1 MSAPLGY
8 GSRTNNQRDIQPVA
22 IQSVNLDTRV
32 AVVITRIKTT
42 IQVDCSFSTGD
53 TTVVPAVGEQWY
65 VERFDGVWRLY
76 GRIPFNDPTLTL
88 EAKEGQVGVGSG
100 RGPVVLHGQTGGV
113 QVVGDLVLGDDHYR
127 SQSGQFQRQLPDGSW
142 VPVVPSF
149 GADVLST
156 DISDSTA
163 VGRAVLTAPNGAA
176 VRSAIGAGDYT
187 KPGTGIPVGDLSTA
201 VQTSLTL
208 ANTALQV
215 VGANNIF
222 DASSLGRQLL
232 TAVDTAAA
240 RSILNIGT
248 GTSVAAEDIVNSTLV
263 GRNVIKAVDQAAAR
277 AAIGASDGIIADGSL
292 ALTKLSAPVQA
303 SLGKADSAMQSI
315 PDASIDLVKLSATGT
330 RNVSTVLRGDN
341 TWGAGSITSGACM
354 NRTSTGTVG
363 TSTGTRLI
371 PASYFNNTL
380 FNTADI
386 TPDTATGKFTVTVPG
401 IYLVKVN
408 YKRNITSFL
417 SSQSINF
424 APVLYKNG
432 TVYQWDS
439 EWGYAYT
446 DAGQPL
452 IVNNSYSGSWIVQL
466 AANDNV
472 QAAYNTTSGSGGFL
486 DGDTSGTRAWFSIA
500 LLSNG

>member
-1 MSAPLGY
+1 MTTGF
-8 GSRTNNQRDIQPVA
+8 GSRTNNERDIQPVA
-22 IQSVNLDTRV
+22 IQSVNLDTRQ
-32 AVVITRIKTT
+32 AVVLTRIKTT

-65 VERFDGVWRLY
+65 VERFDGIWRLY
-76 GRIPFNDPTLTL
+76 GRIPFNDPTLTT
-88 EAKEGQVGVGSG
+88 EAREGQVGVGSG

-127 SQSGQFQRQLPDGSW
+127 SQGGQFQKQLGDGSW

-163 VGRAVLTAPNGAA
+163 VGRAVLTAASGAVA
-176 VRSAIGAGDYT
+176 RSAIGAGDYT
-187 KPGTGIPVGDLSTA
+187 KPGTGIPVADLAAA

-208 ANTALQV
+208 ANTALQN

-222 DASSLGRQLL
+222 DATSLGRQLL
-232 TAVDTAAA
+232 TAPDTDAA
-240 RSILNIGT
+240 RFILNIGT
-248 GTSVAAEDIVNSTLV
+248 GTSVSAADIVDSTLV

-315 PDASIDLVKLSATGT
+315 PDGSIGLAKLSATGT
-330 RNVSTVLRGDN
+330 RDVSTVLRGDN
-341 TWGAGSITSGACM
+341 TWGAGSVASAACI
-354 NRTSTGTVG
+354 NRTTTATAGTG
-363 TSTGTRLI
+363 SGTRLI
-371 PASYFNNTL
+371 AASYFNNTL

-386 TPDTATGKFTVTVPG
+386 TPDTANGKFTVTIPG

-408 YKRNITSFL
+408 YKRNTTSYFG
-417 SSQSINF
+417 SQQTSF

-439 EWGYAYT
+439 EFSYAYT
-446 DAGQPL
+446 DTGQPL
-452 IVNNSYSGSWIVQL
+452 LVNSSFSGSWIVQL

-472 QAAYNTTSGSGGFL
+472 QAGYNSSANAGSGFL
-486 DGDTSGTRAWFSIA
+486 DGDAAGARAWFSIA